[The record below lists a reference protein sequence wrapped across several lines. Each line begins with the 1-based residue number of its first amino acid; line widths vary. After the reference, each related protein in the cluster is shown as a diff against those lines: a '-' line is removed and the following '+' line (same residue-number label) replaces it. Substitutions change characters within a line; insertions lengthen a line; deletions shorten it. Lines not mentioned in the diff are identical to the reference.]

1 MGEKPAPTASPVFV
15 TRLAAG
21 AASLSA
27 DPPQASEDWV
37 AHEEPLEIRVAG
49 APLAVLLRTPGRD
62 RELLAGFLA
71 AEGILRGPEDLQG
84 IEPCHDPESGTPEPN
99 IWNVALA
106 EGVPFAPE
114 DRRLLPV
121 GSTCGLCGARTI
133 EELERELPTAVDHGR
148 LALAADY
155 FEKADAALRE
165 AQATHRKTAG
175 SHGAGLFS
183 FDGELLGFAE
193 DVGRHNAVDKV
204 LGARLLAGDY
214 PLEAA
219 GVLQV
224 TGRISF
230 EIIQKAALGGI
241 AAVVGAGA
249 PTSLAVDAANRTQV
263 ALFGLARPD
272 RVNCYTG
279 RVVWNDAGPR
289 VREREL

>member
-1 MGEKPAPTASPVFV
+1 MGEKPAPTARPVLV

-21 AASLSA
+21 AASMTGDA
-27 DPPQASEDWV
+27 APAEDWV

-49 APLAVLLRTPGRD
+49 APLAVLLRTPGAD
-62 RELLAGFLA
+62 RALLAGFLA
-71 AEGILRGPEDLQG
+71 AEGILRGPEDLLG
-84 IEPCHDPESGTPEPN
+84 IEACQDPQTQAPEPN

-114 DRRLLPV
+114 KRRLMPV

-133 EELERELPTAVDHGR
+133 EELERELPSAMDYGA
-148 LALAADY
+148 LELAADY
-155 FEKADAALRE
+155 FARADAALRE

-183 FDGELLGFAE
+183 LTGELLGFAE

-204 LGARLLAGDY
+204 LGASLLAGEY
-214 PLEAA
+214 PLEQPR
-219 GVLQV
+219 VLQV

-230 EIIQKAALGGI
+230 EIVQKAALGGVAI
-241 AAVVGAGA
+241 VVGAGA
-249 PTSLAVDAANRTQV
+249 PTSLAVEAAERTGV

-272 RVNCYTG
+272 RANCYAG
-279 RVVWNDAGPR
+279 RVAWSDAGPR
-289 VREREL
+289 ERGSES